1 MDATE
6 FSLEACAKKLIRHG
20 FEVEI
25 VPDVAKAGER
35 LREEIKLFAPRTV
48 SYGDSMTV
56 RATGIVEELKGR
68 EDLVFYDGFDKD
80 LTREENLEQRRQGMI
95 ADLFFTGINAISMT
109 GSLYWLDMVG
119 NRIAPLSFGPK
130 RVVLLAGKNKLA
142 ATPEDAW
149 QRIRD
154 IAAPGNVARHPG
166 FNTPCA
172 KTGKCADCNSPQ
184 RICNARLSLERCFPK
199 GRILVILIDEEAGL

>member
-1 MDATE
+1 METME
-6 FSLEACAKKLIRHG
+6 LSLEMCAKNLTRHG

-25 VPDVAKAGER
+25 VPNVAKAGER
-35 LREEIKLFAPRTV
+35 LREEIRQFAPRTV
-48 SYGDSMTV
+48 SYGDSMTI
-56 RATGIVEELKGR
+56 RATGIVEELRANK
-68 EDLVFYDGFDKD
+68 DLVFYDGFDKD
-80 LTREENLEQRRQGMI
+80 LSREENLELRRQGMI

-142 ATPEDAW
+142 VNPEAAW
-149 QRIRD
+149 ERIRE
-154 IAAPGNVARHPG
+154 IAAPKNVARHPG

-199 GRILVILIDEEAGL
+199 GRILVILIDEKAGL

>member
-1 MDATE
+1 METTE
-6 FSLEACAKKLIRHG
+6 FSLEACAKKLTRHG

-25 VPDVAKAGER
+25 VPDVAQAGKR
-35 LREEIKLFAPRTV
+35 LREEIRLFAPRTV
-48 SYGDSMTV
+48 SYGDSITV
-56 RATGIVEELKGR
+56 RATGIIEELKKYKN
-68 EDLVFYDGFDKD
+68 LVFYDGFDKE
-80 LTREENLEQRRQGMI
+80 LSREENLEQRRRGMI

-130 RVVLLAGKNKLA
+130 RVVLLAGKNKLT
-142 ATPEDAW
+142 ATPEAAW

-154 IAAPGNVARHPG
+154 MAAPANAARHPG
-166 FNTPCA
+166 FNTPCV

-184 RICNARLSLERCFPK
+184 RICNARLVIERCFPK